1 MSVEILADPEVK
13 AALDRLIDVAR
24 SDTGQ
29 SARVANFLLAWW
41 DGDEWGHFPIAD
53 LFGVDRSI
61 AADMATIF
69 AFLGQHPGAIY
80 AYAFGAQYRETMAR
94 PSEYHASGY
103 RLGRLD

>member
-1 MSVEILADPEVK
+1 MPVEILADPEVK
-13 AALDRLIDVAR
+13 AALDRLIDIAR

-41 DGDEWGHFPIAD
+41 NGADWGHFPIAD
-53 LFGVDRSI
+53 LFGVDRPI

-80 AYAFGAQYRETMAR
+80 ADAFGYREAMADLVELWR
-94 PSEYHASGY
+94 ET
-103 RLGRLD
+103 